1 MGELL
6 IMRLTAVFLLSLW
19 ALVAKATPYANTA
32 FMKQPPAAGLTLA
45 FTSTANTGLVTWTCT
60 GVTTVETRSGGSP
73 QNVGS
78 NTTIN
83 LTGPTGVRFYSDASC
98 LNEITSVVVTTGT
111 SSASFYFQAG
121 RLGNPTTL
129 TAAASGYTSATQ
141 NQTVTAYLGCTWL
154 GGTTA
159 WATTSNWSCGRAP
172 TNVAADLVVFDSN
185 CTNCNPAA
193 PGSNQTL
200 YGVYLTPDYTGT
212 WNNSNRNFTFSGG
225 GSCRFYGGTFTQGS
239 GTFSC
244 TGQTLVRGGTV
255 NGGTAS
261 MTMNG
266 GLTISSG
273 TVTMNANAANSLSSN
288 SSNGFQMS
296 GGTFTG
302 GGGTFN
308 FSSTSANN
316 TMSGGTRSG
325 GAGNITFAGNFTVS
339 GGSFTTSSGQF
350 NLSSSNRDLTV
361 SGGTF
366 VQAGILN
373 GTGNLVVSSGTFT
386 GATQGITFRD
396 VTISGGTTTATSGT
410 FIVTRNM
417 TVTGT
422 PTFNHNSGVLYL
434 EGASGT
440 SPTYN
445 TGNIDLYDV
454 VFDTYYPDS
463 NTLTG
468 TMKVTR
474 NLTLSDTR
482 MNLGWAGH
490 SLDGG
495 VVEVGGDVTA
505 VGAGLRGTTV
515 VRLVGRASGQTVTSQ
530 TANYAQGAAIPN
542 LQIATGAHPVTFSA
556 AIGVF
561 NNYQVLS
568 VGTFNNTSTV
578 LYLYVQ
584 GYASVMPGP
593 YSYYILYLDGYSPE
607 TDLNTQTF
615 TVMNHFYLS
624 VGNSYNPNNSIINGN
639 FMVYG
644 DVTNV
649 IAPTDGYEG
658 VNTATI
664 TLAGNP
670 AGQTLTASGGDMPP
684 IIVAAGSNPV
694 TFSGDIVIA
703 GLSYTYLNSGTFTT
717 TGSTLRL
724 SYGAGT
730 FQVRPGNVRYNNV
743 EMKGYATYYNLN
755 AETFYVDGAF
765 TSGDTGYMGEINN
778 GTIEVIGNIT
788 FTDTGYGGSGLIRA
802 KSSGSGQTITTTS
815 IPTYMPSL
823 DIDAGANNV
832 TLSGTVF
839 IIGSYRV
846 LGVGTLTT
854 TGSTLM
860 LQSDTTTVNIV
871 TGTEVYNDVVFTGYR
886 GNYELNASTMR
897 IGGNLY
903 IGDAHS
909 SAGVIND
916 GLLQVA
922 GNVDFIDNGHAGTYR
937 ITFNGTNQTLASSG
951 GAATGKPSGN
961 ITVSLSGTLTLSASM
976 IFNSVGQTFSVTS
989 GAVNMNGN
997 NLTGRVVTLSG
1008 GTSITRGGGT
1018 LRQNTT
1024 IINAGAWSGGTVF

>member
-1 MGELL
+1 MRITTAFFTLL
-6 IMRLTAVFLLSLW
+6 FFAGI
-19 ALVAKATPYANTA
+19 AKANPYANTA
-32 FMKQPPAAGLTLA
+32 FIKQPPVASALTLA
-45 FTSTANTGLVTWTCT
+45 FTTSAFTGLTTWTCT
-60 GVTTVETRSGGSP
+60 GVMTVETRNGGVATA
-73 QNVGS
+73 VGS
-78 NTTIN
+78 DTTVN
-83 LTGPTGVRFYSDASC
+83 LTGPTDTRFYSDSGC
-98 LNEITSVVVTTGT
+98 LNQITSVTVGTGT
-111 SSASFYFQAG
+111 SSQSFYFQAG
-121 RLGNPTTL
+121 RLGNPATI
-129 TAAASGYTSATQ
+129 TAAATGYTSATQ

-154 GGTTA
+154 GGTTV

-172 TNVAADLVVFDSN
+172 TNVAADLVVFDGN

-200 YGVYLTPDYTGT
+200 YGVYLTPAYTGT

-225 GSCRFYGGTFTQGS
+225 GTCRFYGGTFTQGS

-266 GLTISSG
+266 GLTMSSG
-273 TVTMNANAANSLSSN
+273 TITMNANAANTLASN

-308 FSSTSANN
+308 MSSTSAVSVI
-316 TMSGGTRSG
+316 SGGTRSG
-325 GAGNITFAGNFTVS
+325 GAGNITFAGDLTVS
-339 GGSFTTSSGQF
+339 GGSFTTSSGTF
-350 NLSSSNRDLTV
+350 NLSGATKNLTV

-386 GATQGITFRD
+386 GATQAITFRD
-396 VTISGGTTTATSGT
+396 VTISGGSTTATSGT
-410 FIVTRNM
+410 FTVTRNM

-422 PTFNHNSGVLYL
+422 PTFNHNSGLL
-434 EGASGT
+434 TFEAPSST
-440 SPTYN
+440 TPSYN

-454 VFDTYYPDS
+454 YFNTYYPDS
-463 NTLTG
+463 SLLTG

-495 VVEVGGDVTA
+495 VITVGGDVTA

-515 VRLVGRASGQTVTSQ
+515 IRLIGRASGQTVTSQ

-542 LQIATGAHPVTFSA
+542 LQLATGSDPVTFSA
-556 AIGVF
+556 ALGVF
-561 NNYQVLS
+561 NNYQVVS
-568 VGTFNNTSTV
+568 VGTLNNTSTI

-584 GYASVMPGP
+584 GNASIMPGP
-593 YSYYILYLDGYSPE
+593 YSYYILYLDGYSPT
-607 TDLNTQTF
+607 TDLNAQTF

-649 IAPTDGYEG
+649 MAPTNGYEG
-658 VNTATI
+658 INTATI
-664 TLAGNP
+664 TLAGNA
-670 AGQTLTASGGDMPP
+670 AGQTLTANGGDMPP
-684 IIVAAGSNPV
+684 IIVAAGTNPV

-703 GLSYTYLNSGTFTT
+703 GLSYTYLNSGTFTS

-724 SYGAGT
+724 SYGSGT
-730 FQVRPGNVRYNNV
+730 FQVRPGNVRYNNL
-743 EMKGYATYYNLN
+743 EMKGYATYYDLN
-755 AETFYVDGAF
+755 GETFYVDGAF
-765 TSGDTGYMGEINN
+765 TAGDTGYMGEINN

-802 KSSGSGQTITTTS
+802 KSSGSGQTITTTAY
-815 IPTYMPSL
+815 PTYMPSL
-823 DIDAGANNV
+823 SIDAGANNV
-832 TLSGTVF
+832 TLSGTVY
-839 IIGSYRV
+839 IVGSYRM

-854 TGSTLM
+854 TGSTLRIE
-860 LQSDTTTVNIV
+860 SDTTTVDIV
-871 TGTEVYNDVVFTGYR
+871 TGTEVYNDVIFSGYT
-886 GNYELNASTMR
+886 GNYQLNASTMR
-897 IGGNLY
+897 IGGNLS
-903 IGDAHS
+903 IGDRHS
-909 SAGVIND
+909 SSGTINN
-916 GLLQVA
+916 GLLEVA
-922 GNVDFIDNGHAGTYR
+922 GNVDFVDNGNAGTYR
-937 ITFNGTNQTLASSG
+937 ITFNGTNQTLGSSG
-951 GAATGKPSGN
+951 GASTAKPAGN
-961 ITVSLSGTLTLSASM
+961 ITVALSGTLTLSAAM
-976 IFNSVGQTFSVTS
+976 VFNTAGQTFHVAS
-989 GAVNMNGN
+989 GAVNMSGR
-997 NLTGRVVTLSG
+997 NLTGRIVTLAT
-1008 GTSITRGGGT
+1008 GTSITRGAGV

-1024 IINAGAWSGGTVF
+1024 VINAGAWSAGTIF